1 MKVLNI
7 LLISMLFS
15 LGMNAQV
22 FESKQELSVG
32 LQNAY
37 ALDHPNAD
45 KKMVEEALENAI
57 KEYGKVK
64 RNKKA
69 KEWYCQECKIPT
81 ISSNPMNIY
90 YKIEEGKGQITSY
103 LFFDDG
109 GQFLSSDN
117 GTAEADIERFNM
129 NIFYDVKRMVI
140 NKELEDQEDQLKD
153 YNKDLEK
160 LEKKNKDLHD
170 DIEGYKEKIRKAE
183 KSIEQNL
190 QEQEDKNIEIEQQKN
205 KIGEVTEK
213 LNNVGRSN

>member
-160 LEKKNKDLHD
+160 LENKNKDLHD

>member
-7 LLISMLFS
+7 LLITMLFS

-140 NKELEDQEDQLKD
+140 SKELEDQEDQLKD

-160 LEKKNKDLHD
+160 LENKNKDLHD
-170 DIEGYKEKIRKAE
+170 DIEDYKEKIRKAE

-190 QEQEDKNIEIEQQKN
+190 QEQEDKNIEIAQQKN
-205 KIGEVTEK
+205 KIREVTEK